1 MPSTVLAVDDSVT
14 MRKVLEITF
23 AGPDFDV
30 ITVDSADAA
39 LQKLK
44 SIKPDVVVT
53 DVTLEPRNG
62 YDLCKAIKQQS
73 PGLPV
78 LVLSSKQHPFD
89 PARGSAAHADDHI
102 DKPFDTQQ
110 MIDKVKKLLSG
121 GRAEHAPAA
130 AAAPAPAPRTANP
143 LAATILGTSATSAQ
157 APQRAQPAAA
167 AATTQAASPQARTQ
181 QRAQT
186 LVYNPGVA
194 MPAIPGGPPPAAARP
209 LTQTGRV
216 EPARQPVAPVAAGPR
231 VQTLPAGAVSAA
243 AAQAAGSVDGASAQ
257 INGQM
262 AAKLEELGLTPAQV
276 DAVVALSRE
285 VVERVVWE
293 VVPVLA
299 ETIIKEEIAR
309 LTR

>member
-23 AGPDFDV
+23 AGPDFNV
-30 ITVDSADAA
+30 ITADSADAA

-44 SIKPDVVVT
+44 SIKPDVIVT
-53 DVTLEPRNG
+53 DVTLDPKNG

-73 PGLPV
+73 PNVPV

-89 PARGSAAHADDHI
+89 PAKGSAAQADDHI

-121 GRAEHAPAA
+121 GKAEANAA
-130 AAAPAPAPRTANP
+130 VPGRSANP
-143 LAATILGTSATSAQ
+143 LANTIIGTAAGPAQ
-157 APQRAQPAAA
+157 GAARPQAAAA
-167 AATTQAASPQARTQ
+167 AATTQPASPQARPAAQ
-181 QRAQT
+181 PQRAQT

-194 MPAIPGGPPPAAARP
+194 MPAIPGTPPPGQARPLQQSGRPADAPRQPAPAAATP
-209 LTQTGRV
+209 AATG
-216 EPARQPVAPVAAGPR
+216 ARM
-231 VQTLPAGAVSAA
+231 QTLTAGGFMAP
-243 AAQAAGSVDGASAQ
+243 GDGATAQ
-257 INGQM
+257 ISGQM
-262 AAKLEELGLTPAQV
+262 AAKLEEIGLTPAQV

>member
-23 AGPDFDV
+23 TGPDFNV
-30 ITVDSADAA
+30 VTVDSADAA

-44 SIKPDVVVT
+44 SIKADVVVA
-53 DVTLEPRNG
+53 DVTLEPKNG
-62 YDLCKAIKQQS
+62 YDLCKAVKAQA
-73 PGLPV
+73 PGVPV
-78 LVLSSKQHPFD
+78 LVLSSKQNPFD
-89 PARGSAAHADDHI
+89 PARGSAVQADDHI

-110 MIDKVKKLLSG
+110 MIDKVKKLLAG
-121 GRAEHAPAA
+121 GKAEPVG
-130 AAAPAPAPRTANP
+130 AAPMARPAANP
-143 LAATILGTSATSAQ
+143 LAQTIVGTAAPVQPTARPAVAGPSPGGATPGR
-157 APQRAQPAAA
+157 P
-167 AATTQAASPQARTQ
+167 Q

-209 LTQTGRV
+209 
-216 EPARQPVAPVAAGPR
+216 AA
-231 VQTLPAGAVSAA
+231 PAGRPAEPVRPAAPAVSHTPAA
-243 AAQAAGSVDGASAQ
+243 RPMAHPAVASPTSPSLHVQALAAQAEGPGAH

-262 AAKLEELGLTPAQV
+262 AAKLEELGLTPTQV

-299 ETIIKEEIAR
+299 ETIIKEELAR
-309 LTR
+309 LTK